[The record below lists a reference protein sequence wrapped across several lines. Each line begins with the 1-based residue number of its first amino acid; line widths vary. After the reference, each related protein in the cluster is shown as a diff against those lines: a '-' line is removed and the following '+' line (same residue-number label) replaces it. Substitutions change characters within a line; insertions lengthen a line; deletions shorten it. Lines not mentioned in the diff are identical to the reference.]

1 MKISSLFGSP
11 SIYLFASRINYQL
24 DTYVS
29 WRPDPGGTY
38 IDAFTI
44 DWAMFTNGFAFPSFC
59 LVTRCLQKI
68 VQDRATIILARG
80 GSSIKSD
87 RIKKLDAEW
96 RSHQP
101 LGGSGG
107 MLPQKILK
115 TRTPQMLFP
124 AFWRV
129 NFKQKSTA
137 KMSKKIAKLVIYS
150 HYFLMLGI
158 KFHIQL
164 IYSACQTLCAS

>member
-1 MKISSLFGSP
+1 MHSFHQIVKDCGSRLSSVDLCNFVR
-11 SIYLFASRINYQL
+11 FDQ
-24 DTYVS
+24 
-29 WRPDPGGTY
+29 
-38 IDAFTI
+38 F
-44 DWAMFTNGFAFPSFC
+44 
-59 LVTRCLQKI
+59 
-68 VQDRATIILARG
+68 RG
-80 GSSIKSD
+80 GSSIKCD
-87 RIKKLDAEW
+87 RIQKLGAEGVREW
-96 RSHQP
+96 RSNEP

-124 AFWRV
+124 VFWRV
-129 NFKQKSTA
+129 NFKQKSTV

-164 IYSACQTLCAS
+164 IYSACQNLCVW

>member
-1 MKISSLFGSP
+1 MLPLELLAYLTSLPFQNFLAQLCPMG
-11 SIYLFASRINYQL
+11 AS
-24 DTYVS
+24 
-29 WRPDPGGTY
+29 
-38 IDAFTI
+38 
-44 DWAMFTNGFAFPSFC
+44 
-59 LVTRCLQKI
+59 
-68 VQDRATIILARG
+68 RG

-87 RIKKLDAEW
+87 RIQKLDAEGVREW
-96 RSHQP
+96 RSHEP

-164 IYSACQTLCAS
+164 IYSACQTLCMW